1 MKKVIYSLYID
12 IPDQELDYQKP
23 YLWDNISKTNRTKEL
38 FKKHYHKLLEVKK
51 QYSKNINVDFKM
63 YENDDQYKEYH
74 KFFKE
79 NYPEITTYNI
89 INFYKIHLLYEL
101 AKKYDE
107 ILYLDFDVVPVTK
120 ESFFDVWDLTKGICV
135 LNNNNSVNKK
145 NMKIHQ
151 IVNQSVRS
159 PTAKYFNAQ
168 AMLIETDHS
177 PVNDVI
183 NTGIIGINKEHLNQL
198 GYFNDFKND
207 LKLMSDLKNN
217 NEYDLFPK
225 NIVDIFG
232 YDNETLFSYKI
243 KTNDVRIQWLDDKW
257 HNFYDIEYYIPK
269 DTKLVHVINK
279 RFDFVWRF
287 YEKCDL

>member
-1 MKKVIYSLYID
+1 MKRVIYSLYID
-12 IPDQELDYQKP
+12 IPDDELDYQP
-23 YLWDNISKTNRTKEL
+23 PFMWDNISKTNRTKEL

-63 YENDDQYKEYH
+63 YEWDDQYKKYY

-89 INFYKIHLLYEL
+89 VNFYKIHLLYEL
-101 AKKYDE
+101 AKEYDE

-120 ESFFDVWDLTKGICV
+120 DSFFDVWDLTKGICV

-145 NMKIHQ
+145 NRKIHE
-151 IVNQSVRS
+151 IKNQSVRS

-168 AMLIETDHS
+168 AMLIETGHS

-198 GYFNDFKND
+198 NYFKNFRED
-207 LKLMSDLKNN
+207 LDLMSKLRDDKS
-217 NEYDLFPK
+217 YDLFPK

-232 YDNETLFSYKI
+232 YDNETLFSYKL
-243 KTNDVRIQWLDDKW
+243 KSNNVNVQWLDNKW
-257 HNFYDIEYYIPK
+257 HNFYDLEYYIPK
-269 DTKLVHVINK
+269 DTKLIHVINK
-279 RFDFVWRF
+279 RFEYVWRF

>member
-12 IPDQELDYQKP
+12 IPDDELDYQP
-23 YLWDNISKTNRTKEL
+23 SFMWDNISKTNRTKEL

-101 AKKYDE
+101 SKKYDE

-145 NMKIHQ
+145 NRKIHQ
-151 IVNQSVRS
+151 IKNQSVRS

-168 AMLIETDHS
+168 AMLIETGHS
-177 PVNDVI
+177 PANDVI

-198 GYFNDFKND
+198 GYFNDFKSD
-207 LKLMSDLKNN
+207 LKLMGDLKNN

-243 KTNDVRIQWLDDKW
+243 KTNDVKVQWLDNKW